1 MLPLNTLAPDFALPT
16 TNGKTF
22 TLSHYRGRPV
32 VLYFYPKDDTPG
44 CTAEA
49 CSFRD
54 QYEDF
59 LALGAEV
66 AGVSM
71 DDEASHLRFAQKHRL
86 PFPLLADLGGKVR
99 KLYKVPRLF
108 GILPLS
114 GRVTYMIDGAGYIRY
129 AFNSNA
135 QPLKHVSET
144 LALLREL
151 GAQPGAIPAVT
162 IPNAR

>member
-1 MLPLNTLAPDFALPT
+1 MLSLDSPAPDFTLPT
-16 TNGKTF
+16 ATGQPF
-22 TLSHYRGRPV
+22 TLSQHRGRPL
-32 VLYFYPKDDTPG
+32 VLYFYPKDDTRG

-66 AGVSM
+66 VGVSV
-71 DDEASHLRFAQKHRL
+71 DDEASHQRFAQKNQL
-86 PFPLLADLGGKVR
+86 PFQLLADVSGHVR
-99 KLYKVPRLF
+99 KLYDVPRLF
-108 GILPLS
+108 GFLPMS
-114 GRVTYMIDGAGYIRY
+114 GRVTYVIDGAGTIRF

-144 LALLREL
+144 LALLRQL
-151 GAQPGAIPAVT
+151 GAEPGAVPAVS
-162 IPNAR
+162 RG

>member
-1 MLPLNTLAPDFALPT
+1 MLVLGSEAPDFTLPT
-16 TNGKTF
+16 TTGQPF
-22 TLSHYRGRPV
+22 TLSRYRGRPV

-66 AGVSM
+66 VGVSM
-71 DDEASHLRFAQKHRL
+71 DDEASHQRFSQKHRL
-86 PFPLLADLGGKVR
+86 AFPLLADVGGRVR
-99 KLYKVPRLF
+99 KLYAVPRLF
-108 GILPLS
+108 GILPMS
-114 GRVTYMIDGAGYIRY
+114 GRVTYVIDGAGIVRY

-135 QPLKHVSET
+135 QPLKHVRDT
-144 LALLREL
+144 LALLRAL
-151 GAQPGAIPAVT
+151 AGA
-162 IPNAR
+162 

>member
-1 MLPLNTLAPDFALPT
+1 MLPLNSPAPDFTLPT
-16 TNGKTF
+16 ATGRLF
-22 TLSHYRGRPV
+22 TLSHHRGRPV

-66 AGVSM
+66 VGVSM
-71 DDEASHLRFAQKHRL
+71 DDEASHGRFAQKHRL
-86 PFPLLADLGGKVR
+86 PFPLLADKGGAVR
-99 KLYKVPRLF
+99 KLYQVPRLF
-108 GILPLS
+108 GFLPMS
-114 GRVTYMIDGAGYIRY
+114 GRVTYVIDGAGLIRY
-129 AFNSNA
+129 AFNSTSA
-135 QPLKHVSET
+135 PLRHVSDT

-151 GAQPGAIPAVT
+151 AVET
-162 IPNAR
+162 GSGEPQRSV